1 MTVPASA
8 PGPGALA
15 ELARDALLDHLSRGD
30 ARHAVRLLLEALARL
45 HGLPCRVRAFDA
57 QGAVAWDEG
66 AADVRAPAR
75 SVDLDHLGRRVG
87 RIELPAAATTTL
99 EPVLP
104 TLAAL
109 LGSGP
114 AAGQSVR
121 EAATLIRAALA
132 GADTF
137 VWEWDL
143 DSDRLGDIDE
153 GLKMLGYEPAGF
165 EMTQQ
170 AWNRLIH
177 PADLQ
182 ANDDAYLRHARGETS
197 FYEHEY
203 RVRDADGQWRW
214 MLERGRI
221 VERHADGRPRR
232 VAGIQVDSTGRR
244 AMAEAVTEATRRL
257 ARIAEH
263 VPGLL
268 YQYEIDAARRERF
281 RYVSAR
287 TRDLFGVEP
296 ERVLGD
302 PQAVFAVIDEDDRTR
317 MGAELRRSLREMS
330 EWRCEFRVQRPDGRR
345 RWMLGSATPERM
357 PDGRTVWYGY
367 IEDVTSQR
375 ELEQARRDA
384 LVAEAASRAKT
395 QFLGR
400 MSHELRTPL
409 NAVLGFAQ
417 LMEIDRDEPPAPG
430 QARRLR
436 LVREAGEHLLRMI
449 GDLLDLTRI
458 ESGGMTLH
466 PEPLAPRVVADQAIA
481 MVADAAARAQV
492 TLALDIAADAEAP
505 FEADRARLL
514 QVLLNLLSNAVK
526 YNRPGGSA
534 TLRVSVVSDP
544 DAVRAGVAADVADV
558 ADAASAA
565 AAALRWDVVDTG
577 VGIAA
582 ADLERV
588 FEPFQR
594 GAQEGGPVEGAGI
607 GLAVTQA
614 VVTLMGGR
622 IEARSEPGVGSIF
635 SVTLPRR

>member
-1 MTVPASA
+1 M
-8 PGPGALA
+8 
-15 ELARDALLDHLSRGD
+15 
-30 ARHAVRLLLEALARL
+30 
-45 HGLPCRVRAFDA
+45 
-57 QGAVAWDEG
+57 
-66 AADVRAPAR
+66 
-75 SVDLDHLGRRVG
+75 
-87 RIELPAAATTTL
+87 
-99 EPVLP
+99 
-104 TLAAL
+104 
-109 LGSGP
+109 
-114 AAGQSVR
+114 
-121 EAATLIRAALA
+121 
-132 GADTF
+132 
-137 VWEWDL
+137 
-143 DSDRLGDIDE
+143 
-153 GLKMLGYEPAGF
+153 
-165 EMTQQ
+165 
-170 AWNRLIH
+170 
-177 PADLQ
+177 
-182 ANDDAYLRHARGETS
+182 
-197 FYEHEY
+197 
-203 RVRDADGQWRW
+203 
-214 MLERGRI
+214 
-221 VERHADGRPRR
+221 
-232 VAGIQVDSTGRR
+232 AGIQVDSTARR

-268 YQYEIDAARRERF
+268 YQYEIDAERRERF

-296 ERVLGD
+296 ERVLED
-302 PQAVFAVIDEDDRTR
+302 VQAVFSVIDEEDRAR
-317 MGAELRRSLREMS
+317 MSAELRRSLREMS

-458 ESGGMTLH
+458 ESGGMALH
-466 PEPLAPRVVADQAIA
+466 PELLAPRVVAEQAIA

-492 TLALDIAADAEAP
+492 TLALEIGADAEAL

-514 QVLLNLLSNAVK
+514 QVLLYLLSNAVK
-526 YNRPGGSA
+526 YNRPGGGA
-534 TLRVSVVSDP
+534 TLRVSAVNAGGET
-544 DAVRAGVAADVADV
+544 DAPGTR
-558 ADAASAA
+558 

-577 VGIAA
+577 VGIT
-582 ADLERV
+582 ADDLGRV

-614 VVTLMGGR
+614 VVTLMGGS
-622 IEARSEPGVGSIF
+622 IEARSEPGAGSTF